1 MDEQSSTDN
10 KDFAAILAEFEQEKQ
25 EQSAEPAAAPA
36 APPKVGDKVSGQIV
50 SIGPEAAFVDLGGKA
65 EGMIEL
71 SQVTDAEGKLT
82 VAVGDTLEAKV
93 SRIDPETG
101 ALVLRRRVGRGQE
114 VPAEIVQAFQHGIP
128 VEGLVTA
135 AIKGGVEVQVSGL
148 RAFCPLSQLEL
159 RYVESPERFVGQRL
173 SFKITRY
180 EEGGRGRRP
189 NIVLSRRALL
199 EEEAKAKAAETRARL
214 VPGAI
219 LRGKVTAL
227 TDYGAFI
234 DLGGLE
240 GMLHVSEIGFARTAH
255 PKDVLE
261 VGQELDVQVLKV
273 EPPKDSK
280 HNERISL
287 SRKALERDPWKD
299 AVERFPAGSRIQ
311 GRVMRLET
319 FGAFIEVAP
328 GLEGL
333 AHISELGAGR
343 RINHPREVLSLG
355 QDVEVTVLG
364 VDPEKRR
371 ISLSLE
377 DPAARAERAERA
389 ETGERGDYGGERPG
403 HGESGNRGERER
415 GDRFDRAAR
424 GDRGRGDR
432 GRGGERGSRG
442 DRNGRSDRE
451 RRDRDEERSRGEGA
465 GLTTSSGGSG
475 FGSMAD
481 FFKKSR
487 QEQE

>member
-1 MDEQSSTDN
+1 MEDQQSSSDS
-10 KDFAAILAEFEQEKQ
+10 KDFAAILDEFEQGKA
-25 EQSAEPAAAPA
+25 AEPAA
-36 APPKVGDKVSGQIV
+36 APPKVGDKVSGKIL

-71 SQVTDAEGKLT
+71 AQISDAEGKLT

-101 ALVLRRRVGRGQE
+101 ALVLRRRVGRGPE
-114 VPAEIVQAFQHGIP
+114 VPAELIQAYQAGLP

-135 AIKGGVEVQVSGL
+135 VVKGGVEVQVSGL

-159 RYVESPERFVGQRL
+159 RYVENPERFVGERL
-173 SFKITRY
+173 TFKISRY

-199 EEEAKAKAAETRARL
+199 EEEAKSKAAETRARL
-214 VPGAI
+214 APGVVV
-219 LRGKVTAL
+219 RGKVTSL
-227 TDYGAFI
+227 TDYGAFV

-261 VGQELDVQVLKV
+261 VGQEVEVQVLKI

-280 HNERISL
+280 HGERISL
-287 SRKALERDPWKD
+287 SRKALERDPWQD
-299 AVERFPAGSRIQ
+299 AAERFTEGSRVK
-311 GRVMRLET
+311 GRVMRLEA
-319 FGAFIEVAP
+319 FGAFIEIAP

-343 RINHPREVLSLG
+343 RINHPREVLTLG
-355 QDVEVTVLG
+355 QDVDVRVLG
-364 VDPEKRR
+364 VDPAKRR
-371 ISLSLE
+371 VSLSLQE
-377 DPAARAERAERA
+377 PGAERAE
-389 ETGERGDYGGERPG
+389 GGERPEPG
-403 HGESGNRGERER
+403 AGGRPER
-415 GDRFDRAAR
+415 GAGGRPER
-424 GDRGRGDR
+424 GAGGRSE
-432 GRGGERGSRG
+432 RGGERSARGPRGGGSGGGRGERGGDRASRG
-442 DRNGRSDRE
+442 E
-451 RRDRDEERSRGEGA
+451 RRDDDRSREPGA
-465 GLTTSSGGSG
+465 GATTSSSNSSG

-481 FFKKSR
+481 FFKKS
-487 QEQE
+487 EPK

>member
-1 MDEQSSTDN
+1 MDEQSSSEN
-10 KDFAAILAEFEQEKQ
+10 KDFAAILAEFEQEKA
-25 EQSAEPAAAPA
+25 AEPTAAAAPA
-36 APPKVGDKVSGQIV
+36 EPPKVGDKVSGQIV

-135 AIKGGVEVQVSGL
+135 SIKGGVEVQVSGL

-173 SFKITRY
+173 AFKISRY

-214 VPGAI
+214 APGAI

-227 TDYGAFI
+227 TDYGAFV

-255 PKDVLE
+255 PKDVLT
-261 VGQELDVQVLKV
+261 VGQELDVQVLKI
-273 EPPKDSK
+273 EPPKDAK
-280 HNERISL
+280 HSERISL

-299 AVERFPAGSRIQ
+299 AVERFPAGSRVA

-343 RINHPREVLSLG
+343 RINHPREVLTLG

-364 VDPEKRR
+364 VDPAKRR

-377 DPAARAERAERA
+377 DPAVRAERGEIVERGGDA
-389 ETGERGDYGGERPG
+389 GERPAAGRSDRGGER
-403 HGESGNRGERER
+403 S
-415 GDRFDRAAR
+415 DRFDRAAR

-432 GRGGERGSRG
+432 GDRGGDRSRGGGERGRGG
-442 DRNGRSDRE
+442 DRGE
-451 RRDRDEERSRGEGA
+451 RRDEERSRGEGA
-465 GLTTSSGGSG
+465 GVVTSSGGSG

-481 FFKKSR
+481 FFKKSQ
-487 QEQE
+487 QE

>member
-1 MDEQSSTDN
+1 MDEQSSSDS
-10 KDFAAILAEFEQEKQ
+10 KDFAAILAEFEQEK
-25 EQSAEPAAAPA
+25 SAEPDAATPA

-101 ALVLRRRVGRGQE
+101 ALVLRRRVGRGPE
-114 VPAEIVQAFQHGIP
+114 VPAEIVQAYQHGIP

-135 AIKGGVEVQVSGL
+135 SIKGGVEVQVSGL

-159 RYVESPERFVGQRL
+159 RYVDSPERFVGQRL
-173 SFKITRY
+173 AFKISRY
-180 EEGGRGRRP
+180 EEGSRGRRP

-227 TDYGAFI
+227 TDYGAFV

-273 EPPKDSK
+273 EPPRDSK
-280 HNERISL
+280 HSERISL

-299 AVERFPAGSRIQ
+299 AVERFPAGSRVK

-343 RINHPREVLSLG
+343 RIGHPREVLSLG

-364 VDPEKRR
+364 VDPAKRR

-377 DPAARAERAERA
+377 DPAVRAERV
-389 ETGERGDYGGERPG
+389 ERGETMPDSGERPAG
-403 HGESGNRGERER
+403 RVERGGREGKGDRER
-415 GDRFDRAAR
+415 SDRFDRVARGERGRDRGDR
-424 GDRGRGDR
+424 GDRGRS
-432 GRGGERGSRG
+432 GERGG
-442 DRNGRSDRE
+442 
-451 RRDRDEERSRGEGA
+451 RDRGERGDEERSRGENS

-475 FGSMAD
+475 FGSLAD

>member
-1 MDEQSSTDN
+1 MDEQSNSDS
-10 KDFAAILAEFEQEKQ
+10 KDFAAVLAEFEQGK
-25 EQSAEPAAAPA
+25 SAEPAAA

-50 SIGPEAAFVDLGGKA
+50 SIGPEVAFVDLGGKA
-65 EGMIEL
+65 EGTIE
-71 SQVTDAEGKLT
+71 VTQISDAEGKLT
-82 VAVGDTLEAKV
+82 SNVGDTIEAKV

-101 ALVLRRRVGRGQE
+101 ALILRRRVGRGTE
-114 VPAEIVQAFQHGIP
+114 VPAELVQAAQSGVP

-135 AIKGGVEVQVSGL
+135 VVKGGIEVQISGL

-159 RYVESPERFVGQRL
+159 RYVENPERFVGQRL
-173 SFKITRY
+173 SFKVSRY

-214 VPGAI
+214 APGAVVH
-219 LRGKVTAL
+219 GKVTAL
-227 TDYGAFI
+227 TDYGAFV

-261 VGQELDVQVLKV
+261 VGQELDVQVLKI
-273 EPPKDSK
+273 EPAKDSK
-280 HNERISL
+280 HSERISL

-299 AVERFPAGSRIQ
+299 AAERFPAGSRVK
-311 GRVMRLET
+311 GRTMRLES

-343 RINHPREVLSLG
+343 RINHPKEVLQLG
-355 QDVEVTVLG
+355 QDVDVTVLG
-364 VDPEKRR
+364 VDPVKRR
-371 ISLSLE
+371 ISLSLQE
-377 DPAARAERAERA
+377 PGEREERAESRDRGESGGERSDRGSGSRERPVRAARA
-389 ETGERGDYGGERPG
+389 DQSGGR
-403 HGESGNRGERER
+403 S
-415 GDRFDRAAR
+415 AR
-424 GDRGRGDR
+424 GSGRGDR
-432 GRGGERGSRG
+432 GQRGERGSGGGERGAGG
-442 DRNGRSDRE
+442 DRRERE
-451 RRDRDEERSRGEGA
+451 RRDDDRSRGESA
-465 GLTTSSGGSG
+465 TTTTSSGASG

-481 FFKKSR
+481 FFKKSQ
-487 QEQE
+487 QE

>member
-25 EQSAEPAAAPA
+25 EKSAEPAAAPA

-159 RYVESPERFVGQRL
+159 RYVENPERFVGQRL
-173 SFKITRY
+173 SWKITRY

-299 AVERFPAGSRIQ
+299 AVERFPAGSRVQ

-377 DPAARAERAERA
+377 DPAARAERAAQQPER
-389 ETGERGDYGGERPG
+389 GEPSGDYGER
-403 HGESGNRGERER
+403 SDRGERER

-424 GDRGRGDR
+424 GRDRGDRDRGRA
-432 GRGGERGSRG
+432 GGERGSRG
-442 DRNGRSDRE
+442 DRNGRGGRE
-451 RRDRDEERSRGEGA
+451 RRDRDEERGEGT

>member
-1 MDEQSSTDN
+1 MDEQSSSEN
-10 KDFAAILAEFEQEKQ
+10 KDFAAILAEFEQEK
-25 EQSAEPAAAPA
+25 SAEPAAAPA

-101 ALVLRRRVGRGQE
+101 ALVLRRRVGRGPE
-114 VPAEIVQAFQHGIP
+114 VPAEIVQAYQHGIP

-135 AIKGGVEVQVSGL
+135 SIKGGVEVQVSGL
-148 RAFCPLSQLEL
+148 RGFCPLSQLEL
-159 RYVESPERFVGQRL
+159 RYVENPERFIGQRL
-173 SFKITRY
+173 AFKISRY
-180 EEGGRGRRP
+180 EEGSRGRRP

-227 TDYGAFI
+227 TDYGAFV

-261 VGQELDVQVLKV
+261 VGQELDVQVLKI
-273 EPPKDSK
+273 EPPRDSK
-280 HNERISL
+280 HSERISL

-299 AVERFPAGSRIQ
+299 AAERFPAGSRVK

-355 QDVEVTVLG
+355 QDVDVTVLG
-364 VDPEKRR
+364 VDPAKRR

-377 DPAARAERAERA
+377 DPAVRAERAER
-389 ETGERGDYGGERPG
+389 GEIPERDPGAGERP
-403 HGESGNRGERER
+403 SGRVEREGRGDRER
-415 GDRFDRAAR
+415 GDRLDRTPR
-424 GDRGRGDR
+424 GGDRGRGDR

-442 DRNGRSDRE
+442 ERGDRNGRGDRE
-451 RRDRDEERSRGEGA
+451 RRDEERGESA
-465 GLTTSSGGSG
+465 GLTTSSGGSS

-487 QEQE
+487 QE